1 MSGADANGSVP
12 KRPREVHVPVDG
24 EGVGLVPAGLHGV
37 GPEAH
42 LSEVGGEVVGGH
54 LQLAHG
60 DGDLPVQGAGGLGPS
75 SILIPSWQEGE
86 APAHLGVVSAL
97 VHTTANYGFRGL
109 AQSDYIILNSLEN
122 CIIVN
127 IYLRYNERIDPKNI
141 CS

>member
-12 KRPREVHVPVDG
+12 KRPREVHVSVDSK
-24 EGVGLVPAGLHGV
+24 GVGLVPAGLHGV

-42 LSEVGGEVVGGH
+42 LGEVGGEVVGGH

-97 VHTTANYGFRGL
+97 IHTTANYRFRGL
-109 AQSDYIILNSLEN
+109 AQSDYVILNSLEN
-122 CIIVN
+122 N
-127 IYLRYNERIDPKNI
+127 IMVTFYWCLMKELTQKIFAL
-141 CS
+141 